1 MMAVQAN
8 PYYTLRAGA
17 AERAPAPEMLGP
29 VPNAVIIYNPAAGRL
44 RGRTRRLEKAQKILH
59 AGGIEAELWG
69 TTGPGAATALAR
81 QAVAD
86 GRGLV
91 IVSGG
96 DGTIN
101 EVVNGLAHSRVPLAV
116 LPAGTANVLGKELE
130 LPWDV
135 AEAAKR
141 IAGAT
146 LRRIALGAAVHP
158 GREAAPR
165 YFISLAG
172 AGPDGMMVYATSL
185 SLKKRIGV
193 LAYWWEGLRQ
203 GFLYKFPMFRVVS
216 GGKEGTATIL
226 IIGRTKHYGGPI
238 QVTTEASLFEDQFE
252 VVITDA
258 GKARCLL
265 SFPALLAARY
275 RRLKHVRCWK
285 CTSVRAEPWREAVHA
300 QVDGEYIGTLPV
312 EFRIVPDALTLVV
325 PGKGAP
331 H

>member
-1 MMAVQAN
+1 MAAQAN
-8 PYYTLRAGA
+8 PYYTLRAGDT
-17 AERAPAPEMLGP
+17 EPAHATKMLGS
-29 VPNAVIIYNPAAGRL
+29 VSNAVIIYNPAAGRL
-44 RGRTRRLEKAQKILH
+44 RGRTRKLEKARENLRKS
-59 AGGIEAELWG
+59 GIEADLWG

-86 GRGLV
+86 RRGLV
-91 IVSGG
+91 IASGG

-135 AEAAKR
+135 AEAARR
-141 IAGAT
+141 IAGAS

-165 YFISLAG
+165 YFIALAG
-172 AGPDGMMVYATSL
+172 VGPDGMMVHATSL

-193 LAYWWEGLRQ
+193 LAYWLEGVRQ
-203 GFLYKFPMFRVVS
+203 AFSYRFPTFRVVS
-216 GGKEGTATIL
+216 GGKEDVASML
-226 IIGRTKHYGGPI
+226 IVGRTKHYGGPVK
-238 QVTTEASLFEDQFE
+238 VTTQASLFEDQFE
-252 VVITDA
+252 VMISVSA
-258 GKARCLL
+258 SRARNLL
-265 SFPALLAARY
+265 GFPALLAGRH
-275 RRLKHVRCWK
+275 RNLKHVRFWK
-285 CTSVRAEPWREAVHA
+285 CTSVRAEPWREDVHA

-325 PGKGAP
+325 PNKVAG